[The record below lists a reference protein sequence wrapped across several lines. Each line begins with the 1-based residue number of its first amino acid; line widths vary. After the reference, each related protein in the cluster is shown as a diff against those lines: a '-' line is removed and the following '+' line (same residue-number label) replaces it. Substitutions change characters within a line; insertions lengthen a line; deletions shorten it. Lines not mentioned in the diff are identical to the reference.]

1 MSARRSDWFQP
12 GRPHPIR
19 HMTGGPGAL
28 KGTPNLPK
36 PDADCTS
43 SGAPHIEPPRLQ
55 STSVLGPLSLSS
67 VGTIAMH
74 PAAAARTVITSPCR
88 WDKPIATC
96 SVTPPS
102 ARMRVVIAANRVASS
117 QPTPWRSRRSLCSC
131 AFASSSMNRAPR
143 RLTSASLRP
152 DVESECVLV
161 VLSSCC
167 TSRLRRDRAAPSSL
181 IPPAADSLHP
191 SPTNRR

>member
-12 GRPHPIR
+12 ERPHPIR
-19 HMTGGPGAL
+19 HITGEPGAL

-43 SGAPHIEPPRLQ
+43 SGAPHIEPPLLQ
-55 STSVLGPLSLSS
+55 S
-67 VGTIAMH
+67 
-74 PAAAARTVITSPCR
+74 
-88 WDKPIATC
+88 
-96 SVTPPS
+96 
-102 ARMRVVIAANRVASS
+102 
-117 QPTPWRSRRSLCSC
+117 SC

-143 RLTSASLRP
+143 RLTSAILRP
-152 DVESECVLV
+152 HVGRECALV

-181 IPPAADSLHP
+181 IPPAADSSHP
-191 SPTNRR
+191 SPTNRRRSRVTVGASCVPVLRVHGMDNPQPHYRTLRLSPPAHRAGRGEAEAVGGAQPRRAGGRMSEIKEIKNK